1 MATRTPGQSPSTN
14 LPVVRP
20 AAESNNPTREKL
32 AKTAAQTGKLVTK
45 ASVKVARPIARTLKQ
60 EEPRTLAKM
69 LIAAAAPRIAIGV
82 LKFAVRNPVIA
93 VGGVLLFAALSQ
105 MNTDDAGV

>member
-1 MATRTPGQSPSTN
+1 MATQTPNRS

-20 AAESNNPTREKL
+20 ETASRSPKRATL
-32 AKTAAQTGKLVTK
+32 AKTAAQTGQLVTK
-45 ASVKVARPIARTLKQ
+45 ASAKVARPIARTLKQ

-69 LIAAAAPRIAIGV
+69 LLAAAAPRIAIGV

-93 VGGVLLFAALSQ
+93 VGGVLLFAAISQ
-105 MNTDDAGV
+105 MNTDEADA

>member
-1 MATRTPGQSPSTN
+1 MATQTPSSN

-20 AAESNNPTREKL
+20 TEESRSTTGTKI
-32 AKTAAQTGKLVTK
+32 AKTAAQTGKLVSK
-45 ASVKVARPIARTLKQ
+45 ASAKVARPIARTLKQ

-82 LKFAVRNPVIA
+82 LKFALRNPVIA
-93 VGGVLLFAALSQ
+93 VGGVLIFAAISQ
-105 MNTDDAGV
+105 INTDDVEA

>member
-1 MATRTPGQSPSTN
+1 MATQTPSTN

-20 AAESNNPTREKL
+20 AAESSSPAREKL
-32 AKTAAQTGKLVTK
+32 AKTAAQTGKLVSK
-45 ASVKVARPIARTLKQ
+45 ASAKVARPIARTLKQ

-82 LKFAVRNPVIA
+82 LKFALRNPVIA
-93 VGGVLLFAALSQ
+93 VGGVLIFAAISQ
-105 MNTDDAGV
+105 MNTDDLEA

>member
-1 MATRTPGQSPSTN
+1 MATQTPAKN

-20 AAESNNPTREKL
+20 TESSSSKRATL
-32 AKTAAQTGKLVTK
+32 AKTAAQTGKLVSK
-45 ASVKVARPIARTLKQ
+45 ASAKVARPLTRTLKQ

-82 LKFAVRNPVIA
+82 LKFALRNPVIA
-93 VGGVLLFAALSQ
+93 VGGVLVFAAISQ
-105 MNTDDAGV
+105 MNTDDLEA

>member
-1 MATRTPGQSPSTN
+1 MATQTPSTT
-14 LPVVRP
+14 LSVDRP
-20 AAESNNPTREKL
+20 TAERSSPKRATL
-32 AKTAAQTGKLVTK
+32 AKTAAQTGQLVTK
-45 ASVKVARPIARTLKQ
+45 ASARVARPIARTLKQ

-82 LKFAVRNPVIA
+82 LRFAIRNPVIA

-105 MNTDDAGV
+105 MNIDDAEA

>member
-1 MATRTPGQSPSTN
+1 MATQTPTSN

-20 AAESNNPTREKL
+20 AKEGRSATSAKI
-32 AKTAAQTGKLVTK
+32 AKTAAQTGKLVSK
-45 ASVKVARPIARTLKQ
+45 ASAKVARPIARTLKQ

-82 LKFAVRNPVIA
+82 LKFALRNPVIA
-93 VGGVLLFAALSQ
+93 VGGVLVFAAISQ
-105 MNTDDAGV
+105 MNTDDVEA

>member
-1 MATRTPGQSPSTN
+1 MATQTPSTT
-14 LPVVRP
+14 LSVDRP
-20 AAESNNPTREKL
+20 TTERSSPKRATL
-32 AKTAAQTGKLVTK
+32 AKTAAQTGQLVTK
-45 ASVKVARPIARTLKQ
+45 ASAKVARPIARTLKQ

-82 LKFAVRNPVIA
+82 LRFAIRNPVIA

-105 MNTDDAGV
+105 MNIDDAEA